1 MKPNRRY
8 TTGILTSCSSIAQFQ
23 SYFQPLINVFRNPR
37 TITSSASSLASSVK
51 PETALNSVRN
61 VSSGQLTTGAVIFAQ
76 VLGFFTVGEMIGRM
90 KLVGYHGEPH
100 HEH

>member
-1 MKPNRRY
+1 
-8 TTGILTSCSSIAQFQ
+8 
-23 SYFQPLINVFRNPR
+23 
-37 TITSSASSLASSVK
+37 
-51 PETALNSVRN
+51 LNSVRN